1 MTRDEAL
8 REVTRAVVTLFE
20 LDPAA
25 VVPGARLRD
34 DLELDSIDAVDLAA
48 HLQSLTG
55 RRVEESELRRVRTV
69 DDVAALLHQMLQP
82 RG

>member
-1 MTRDEAL
+1 MTREEAL

-34 DLELDSIDAVDLAA
+34 DLDLDSIDAVDLAA
-48 HLQSLTG
+48 HLQTLTG
-55 RRVEESELRRVRTV
+55 RRVEEAELRRVRTV
-69 DDVAALLHQMLQP
+69 DDAAALLHQMLQA